1 MDFDFNDDQAQLRD
15 AVRKWV
21 SKDFDFE
28 RRRGIVKA
36 GGQQG
41 GYSKEVWQ
49 SLADLGLLGLAA
61 PGDHGGMDMGPV
73 EAMVVM
79 EELGRG
85 LVLAPYAAVALMGVA
100 VLRDHVPAA
109 VQAQWLPRIAEGR
122 ARLALAYQ
130 ERKARYRLDHVTTTA
145 QAQGETWVLN
155 GSKSLVPVGDLDD
168 GVAEAYIVSAR
179 VTGAVDDHAG
189 IGLFLVER
197 GAPGV
202 RVQPHPTQDG
212 SRAAE
217 VTLTE
222 AASTLLVPA
231 LSQGA
236 HPLGGHAVLEHATDI
251 GLAALCA
258 EAVGA
263 MEQLLAITVDYLNTR
278 KQFGVVIGSFQA
290 LRHRVA
296 DMKMQL
302 ELARSMSYYAT
313 LKLTAPVTE
322 RRRALSQAKVQLG
335 QSMRFV
341 GQQAIQLHGGIG
353 VTDEYSAGHYVKRLT
368 TIELTLG
375 DTLHHLGEVA
385 ARMEDTAGVFA

>member
-1 MDFDFNDDQAQLRD
+1 MDFDFNDDQEQLRD
-15 AVRKWV
+15 AVCKWV

-36 GGQQG
+36 GGSQG
-41 GYSKEVWQ
+41 GFSREVWQ
-49 SLADLGLLGLAA
+49 SLADLGLLGLAVPA
-61 PGDHGGMDMGPV
+61 DHGGLDMGPV

-100 VLRDHVPAA
+100 VLRDHAPREAQV
-109 VQAQWLPRIAEGR
+109 QWLPRIAEGR
-122 ARLALAYQ
+122 ARVALAYQ
-130 ERKARYRLDHVTTTA
+130 ERAARYRLDHVTTTA
-145 QAQGETWVLN
+145 QAQGETWVLD
-155 GSKSLVPVGDLDD
+155 GVKSLVPVGDADD
-168 GVAEAYIVSAR
+168 GVAEACIVPAR
-179 VTGAVDDHAG
+179 VTGAVDGHQG

-197 GAPGV
+197 GTSGV
-202 RVQPHPTQDG
+202 RLQAHPTQDG
-212 SRAAE
+212 ARAAE
-217 VTLTE
+217 LTLTH
-222 AASTLLVPA
+222 AASTMLVPA

-251 GLAALCA
+251 GIAALCA

-263 MEQLLAITVDYLNTR
+263 MEQLLAITVDYMNTR
-278 KQFGVVIGSFQA
+278 KQFGVAIASFQA

-302 ELARSMSYYAT
+302 ELARSMSYYAS
-313 LKLTAPVTE
+313 LKLTAPQAE
-322 RRRALSQAKVQLG
+322 RRRAISQAKLQLG

-353 VTDEYSAGHYVKRLT
+353 VTDEYSAAHYFKRLT

-375 DTLHHLGEVA
+375 DSLHHLGEVSQ
-385 ARMEDTAGVFA
+385 RMQDTAGVFG